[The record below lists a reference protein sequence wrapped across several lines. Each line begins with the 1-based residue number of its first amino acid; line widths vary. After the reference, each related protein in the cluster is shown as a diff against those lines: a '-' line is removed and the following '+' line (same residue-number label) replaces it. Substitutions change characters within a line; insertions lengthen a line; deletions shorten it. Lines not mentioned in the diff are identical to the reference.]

1 LAALLQEPGH
11 ERVGPILRRSYISSV
26 NLAEVLSRLLRDGAD
41 LDRVSLD
48 LELVGLTV
56 VPFDRHQARRAAEL
70 APSTQ
75 AAGLSLGECAC
86 LALAMELELPA
97 MTADRVWATL
107 GLDVE
112 VRLIR

>member
-1 LAALLQEPGH
+1 MAALLQEPGH

-48 LELVGLTV
+48 LELAGLTV
-56 VPFDRHQARRAAEL
+56 VPFDRNQARRAAEL
-70 APSTQ
+70 VPSTQ
-75 AAGLSLGECAC
+75 SAGLSLGDRAC
-86 LALAMELELPA
+86 LALAIELGLPA

-107 GLDVE
+107 ELDVE
-112 VRLIR
+112 IQLIR